1 MPSGIEAVCTAALI
15 ADVVPLSIITKHIIS
30 LHLEKIYEIACMAIL
45 EPVSRA
51 SKQWASCVRRLFP
64 VQFDQLRTRVSA
76 KEHAVCVC

>member
-1 MPSGIEAVCTAALI
+1 MLDPHFCPFSLMPNIKHLITRESLAMPSGIEAVCTAALI

-51 SKQWASCVRRLFP
+51 SKQ
-64 VQFDQLRTRVSA
+64 
-76 KEHAVCVC
+76 